1 MTFSALKPGE
11 TATTNY
17 LRIKQRLSFMQ
28 RLKYT
33 ELSNNRETERGRGSE
48 RMFKSNRMDNTKGP
62 KLCPQ
67 GNQRNED
74 GWWRDKEIPHNYPS
88 SMFNPQTEAW
98 YASILFYFYLLYN
111 HRQSFENK

>member
-1 MTFSALKPGE
+1 
-11 TATTNY
+11 
-17 LRIKQRLSFMQ
+17 MQ

-88 SMFNPQTEAW
+88 SMFNHQTEAW

>member
-17 LRIKQRLSFMQ
+17 LRIKQRFSFMQ

-48 RMFKSNRMDNTKGP
+48 RMFKSNRMDN
-62 KLCPQ
+62 
-67 GNQRNED
+67 
-74 GWWRDKEIPHNYPS
+74 
-88 SMFNPQTEAW
+88 
-98 YASILFYFYLLYN
+98 
-111 HRQSFENK
+111 